1 MSDLLSLLTE
11 TDRVSSRPD
20 IVGEYRTPSGSEI
33 YPAPFGR
40 GGKGVVFCGMVYK
53 ALGTG
58 TSALLITCLF
68 MAS

>member
-1 MSDLLSLLTE
+1 MPQEAVKTSSMSDLLSLLAE

-40 GGKGVVFCGMVYK
+40 GEKGVVFLWNG
-53 ALGTG
+53 
-58 TSALLITCLF
+58 I
-68 MAS
+68 